1 MTIVERDHLRAAVAR
16 ALQLAP
22 DAGHHAAI
30 AAAAQALCLVPE
42 AVAEV
47 VLSAAADAPLPLRAG
62 GTLDPRCAWPFP
74 PAFEVNA

>member
-1 MTIVERDHLRAAVAR
+1 VTIVERDQVRAAVAR

-62 GTLDPRCAWPFP
+62 GVIDPRAAWPL
-74 PAFEVNA
+74 PADATA

>member
-1 MTIVERDHLRAAVAR
+1 MTIVEREHVRAAVAR

-47 VLSAAADAPLPLRAG
+47 VLNAAADAPLPLRAG
-62 GTLDPRCAWPFP
+62 GAIDPHCAWPFP
-74 PAFEVNA
+74 PVFEVHA